1 MSDHETIVYRLA
13 QILIKL
19 NHGERVEPKELAE
32 EFSVNLRT
40 IQRDLNQRFA
50 YLPLIKEDGR
60 YRLEDYALGKL
71 NTLDVQRF
79 ASMAGINGLFPSLN
93 DDFLRDIFDD
103 HTSAALLVRGHNYE
117 DISGRKSDFRILESA
132 INEHLCVRFNYA
144 SIGGAE
150 NSRVVEPYLLLN
162 QKGIWYLAA
171 VDRGKLKTFAFS
183 RLFAPVALDS
193 RFTPAP
199 AIMEQLKH
207 EEGIWLSEKP
217 LEVVLKIAP
226 AVAGYFKRRNLIA
239 NQVVEKE
246 LEDGGLI
253 ISAKVGHI
261 NQILPIV
268 RYWIPHIR
276 VVNPDGLQHQ
286 LESELEAYLNTLGA
300 TNPSATRCR

>member
-1 MSDHETIVYRLA
+1 MADHETIVYRLA

-32 EFSVNLRT
+32 EFGVNLRT
-40 IQRDLNQRFA
+40 IQRDINQRFA
-50 YLPLIKEDGR
+50 YLPLIKEEGR

-71 NTLDVQRF
+71 NTRDVQRF
-79 ASMAGINGLFPSLN
+79 ASLAGVHGLFPSLN

-103 HTSAALLVRGHNYE
+103 HTSAAILVRGHNYE
-117 DISGRKSDFRILESA
+117 DVSGRKSDFKLLELA
-132 INEHLCVRFNYA
+132 INEHFCIRFNYA
-144 SIGGAE
+144 SAGGAE
-150 NSRVVEPYLLLN
+150 TLRVVEPYLLLN

-183 RLFAPVALDS
+183 RLFAPVVLDS
-193 RFTPAP
+193 RFTPSP
-199 AIMEQLKH
+199 AIQEQLKR

-239 NQVVEKE
+239 NQVIEKE

-253 ISAKVGHI
+253 ISTKVGHI
-261 NQILPIV
+261 NQVLPIV

-276 VVNPDGLQHQ
+276 IVNPDSLHHQ
-286 LESELEAYLNTLGA
+286 LERELEAYLNALDA
-300 TNPSATRCR
+300 